1 MIIPLTK
8 LKVMFPNVEDQVLID
23 KITAI
28 ESAIRGYTHNN
39 FQDKKVRFTADI
51 VNNVCTPSHPLIKEG
66 DTVTVSQSANDGYYN
81 VESVSDNQFTLSGE
95 LIDTPINLIT
105 KVYYPPDV
113 VNVASDLIKWA
124 IEYSEKQLMGIS
136 SESISRYSVSY
147 SNLNSDGANINGYPV
162 SIMSRL
168 KPYMKAKF

>member
-1 MIIPLTK
+1 MIISLAK
-8 LKVMFPNVEDQVLID
+8 LKVMFPNAEEQVLID

-28 ESAIRGYTHNN
+28 ESAIRGYTNNN
-39 FQDKKVRFTADI
+39 FQDRKVRFSAAI
-51 VNNVCTPSHPLIKEG
+51 LNNVCTPSHPLIKEG
-66 DTVTVSQSANDGYYN
+66 DTVTISQSINEGFYN
-81 VESVSDNQFTLSGE
+81 VESVNENQMILSSE

-113 VNVASDLIKWA
+113 VSVAADLMKWT

-147 SNLNSDGANINGYPV
+147 SNLNSDGTNINGYPS

-168 KPYMKAKF
+168 KAYMKAKF

>member
-1 MIIPLTK
+1 MIISLTK
-8 LKVMFPNVEDQVLID
+8 LKVMFPNVEEQVLID

-28 ESAIRGYTHNN
+28 ESAIRGYTNNN
-39 FQDKKVRFTADI
+39 FQDRKVRFSAAI
-51 VNNVCTPSHPLIKEG
+51 LNNVCTPSHPLIKEG
-66 DTVTVSQSANDGYYN
+66 DTVTISQSINEGFYN
-81 VESVSDNQFTLSGE
+81 VESVSENQMILSSE

-113 VNVASDLIKWA
+113 VSVASDLMKWT

-168 KPYMKAKF
+168 KAYMKAKF

>member
-1 MIIPLTK
+1 MIISLTK
-8 LKVMFPNVEDQVLID
+8 LKVMFPNAEEQVLID

-28 ESAIRGYTHNN
+28 ESAIRGYTNNN
-39 FQDKKVRFTADI
+39 FQDRKVRFSAAI
-51 VNNVCTPSHPLIKEG
+51 LNNVCTPSHPLIKVG
-66 DTVTVSQSANDGYYN
+66 DTVTVSQSINEGYYN
-81 VESVSDNQFTLSGE
+81 VESVIDNQFTLSGE

-113 VNVASDLIKWA
+113 VNVASDLIKWD

-162 SIMSRL
+162 SIMNRL
-168 KPYMKAKF
+168 KPYVRAKF

>member
-1 MIIPLTK
+1 MIISLTK
-8 LKVMFPNVEDQVLID
+8 LKVMFPNVEEQVLID

-28 ESAIRGYTHNN
+28 ESAIRSYTKNN
-39 FQDKKVRFTADI
+39 FQDRKVRFSAAI
-51 VNNVCTPSHPLIKEG
+51 LNNICTPSHPLIKEG
-66 DTVTVSQSANDGYYN
+66 DTVTISQSINEGFYN
-81 VESVSDNQFTLSGE
+81 VESVNENQMILPSE

-113 VNVASDLIKWA
+113 VSVASDLMKWT

-147 SNLNSDGANINGYPV
+147 SNINSDSTNINGYPL

-168 KPYMKAKF
+168 KPYIKAKF